1 MFCLAVTGVV
11 MAADS
16 PFAGKWKLNTAKSKF
31 TGLTTNYEA
40 LPTGEMQVTSEGQS
54 SKFQVDGKEY
64 PATFGAGATWKQI
77 DPATWETTYRLN
89 GVVLSVETTHISAD
103 GKTMTVTAKGTKP
116 NGEAFNDS
124 TTLQRTSGGP
134 GLTGKW
140 KSTAVKS
147 STEMWEITPNGDDGL
162 TMKIVDFN
170 AVCTLKFDGK
180 DYPATGPTIPK
191 NFTLAVRKTGAR
203 SLEMTEK
210 MDGRVV
216 SADTFTVS
224 ADGKTLTDEA
234 VPAGTTEKI
243 KAVYDKVGAA
253 SLEAVK

>member
-1 MFCLAVTGVV
+1 MQLRRTLLFCLAVTGVM

-16 PFAGKWKLNTAKSKF
+16 PFVGKWKLNTAKSKF
-31 TGLTTNYEA
+31 TGLTTTYEM
-40 LPTGEMQVTSEGQS
+40 LPTGEMQTTSEGQS
-54 SKFQVDGKEY
+54 YKFKADGKEY

-77 DPATWETTYRLN
+77 DPTSWETTYRFN
-89 GVVLSVETTHISAD
+89 GAVLSVDTTRISAD
-103 GKTMTVTAKGTKP
+103 GKTMTVTSKGTKP

-134 GLTGKW
+134 GLAGKW
-140 KSTAVKS
+140 KSTEVKS
-147 STEMWEITPNGDDGL
+147 STEMWDISPNGDDGL

-170 AVCTLKFDGK
+170 AICTMKFDGK
-180 DYPATGPTIPK
+180 DYPATGPTVPN

-203 SLEMTEK
+203 SLEMIEK
-210 MDGRVV
+210 MDAKVV
-216 SADTFTVS
+216 TVDTFTVS

-243 KAVYDKVGAA
+243 KAVYDKQ
-253 SLEAVK
+253 